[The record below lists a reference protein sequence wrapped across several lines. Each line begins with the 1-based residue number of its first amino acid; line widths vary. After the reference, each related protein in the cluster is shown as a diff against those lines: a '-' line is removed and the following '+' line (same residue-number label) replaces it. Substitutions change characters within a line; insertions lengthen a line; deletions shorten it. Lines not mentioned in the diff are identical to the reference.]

1 MSDPT
6 AILGER
12 LAEIWRRSRPS
23 VLERVDILRSVYEQL
38 GIDAQNMEA
47 QQRGRE
53 AAHKLAGILGVFGL
67 SEAGE
72 IASEIEGLLTSAMPL
87 KASDLAEF
95 GEQLARVETLVASK
109 PAP

>member
-6 AILGER
+6 AILAER
-12 LAEIWRRSRPS
+12 LAEMWRRSRPS
-23 VLERVDILRSVYEQL
+23 VLERVDILRAVYEQL

-67 SEAGE
+67 SEGGE
-72 IASEIEGLLTSAMPL
+72 IASEIEGLLKSAMPL
-87 KASDLAEF
+87 TAGDLAEF
-95 GEQLARVETLVASK
+95 GTQLARLETLIASK
-109 PAP
+109 PVS